1 MLSPPQPH
9 THIVLLVEDDAG
21 TRDAM
26 HALLVAHEYTVVC
39 ARDGDDALM
48 LVRREPRPCVILLD
62 LMMSG
67 VSGDDFRR
75 SQLTDRTV
83 RDIPVILVSGVH
95 DLAARAQALDITA
108 YLGKPLDMD
117 RLVAT
122 IARHCIAAL
131 AVA

>member
-1 MLSPPQPH
+1 MPSPPQPH
-9 THIVLLVEDDAG
+9 THVVLLVEDDAG

-26 HALLVAHEYTVVC
+26 HATLVAHEYTVVC
-39 ARDGDDALM
+39 ARDGDDALT
-48 LVRREPRPCVILLD
+48 LVRREPRACVILLD
-62 LMMSG
+62 VMMSG

-75 SQLTDRTV
+75 AQLADRSV

-95 DLAARAQALDITA
+95 DLAGRAQALDAAA
-108 YLGKPLDMD
+108 YLGKPLDMG

-122 IARHCIAAL
+122 IARHCAAAT